1 MMIKDLFVGLG
12 RLSPKNNSN
21 MFSALI
27 RPVFEHK
34 SAKNI
39 LGLPLLFLTV
49 ISGTLNSPLLLA
61 MGVVPANIEAY
72 YQPYENLNTN
82 IVTRPAIAYPIDN
95 AIGISQG
102 FQVFHPGVDIR
113 APLGSEIKPV
123 ADGVVSVVM
132 SEKFG
137 YGNHVEVLHEN
148 GYVSLY
154 AHMNKMYVKKGD
166 AVTTETILG
175 TVGLTGRTTGPHL
188 HLEIRNDSGRG
199 INPVAYLSRK

>member
-1 MMIKDLFVGLG
+1 MIKDLFVGLG